1 MEVLVCIDDTD
12 SLEYGSTGKL
22 AQYLIDVLEERGLG
36 KGSYITRHQLY
47 VHEDIPYTSHNS
59 SMCFIMECQKDEYE
73 NIIQTSIEVL
83 LDKSVEGSDP
93 GLCVA
98 RYEDIK
104 GKLELIKEYGKRAK
118 KEVLTKKNAYDTAKE
133 LGIHLSEHGGTGQ
146 GVVGALAGIG
156 LRLGGNDGRIR
167 GKVEITT
174 EDGYITAGELLK
186 LTDVEIIEGLNGEKI
201 DLDDKIKL
209 GEKIKAVFLY
219 GTKALL
225 VYKKYDQDLKKELWH
240 TIDREHYINY

>member
-1 MEVLVCIDDTD
+1 MKILVCIDDTD
-12 SLEYGSTGKL
+12 NLEFGSTGKL
-22 AQYLIDVLEERGLG
+22 AQYFIDVLEEKGLG

-47 VHEDIPYTSHNS
+47 VHKDIPYTSHNS
-59 SMCFIMECQKDEYE
+59 SMCFIMECEKDEYE
-73 NIIQTSIEVL
+73 NIIQTGIEVL
-83 LDKSVEGSDP
+83 LDKSEEGSDP

-98 RYEDIK
+98 RYDDIK
-104 GKLELIKEYGKRAK
+104 DKLELIKEYGRRAK
-118 KEVLTKKNAYDTAKE
+118 KEVLTKKIAYDTAKE
-133 LGIHLSEHGGTGQ
+133 LGVHLSEHGGTGQ

-201 DLDDKIKL
+201 NPDEKIKL

-219 GTKALL
+219 NSRVLL
-225 VYKKYDQDLKKELWH
+225 VYKKYDEDLKEEVWH
-240 TIDREHYINY
+240 TIIREHYVKY